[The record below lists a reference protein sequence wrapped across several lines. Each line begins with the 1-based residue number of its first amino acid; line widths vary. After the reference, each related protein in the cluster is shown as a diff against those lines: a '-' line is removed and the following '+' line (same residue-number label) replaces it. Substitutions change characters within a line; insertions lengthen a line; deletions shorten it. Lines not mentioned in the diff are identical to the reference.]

1 MFHKSQISVFNNSD
15 KNTENKIL
23 NKKAKNDIIQRYIKR
38 KRFIGKTEFKK
49 PKFNI
54 QGTKMENILEETK
67 FIMKK
72 YNIKANKNLGQN
84 FLINEQVVKNIVEC
98 SNIEKQDLVIE
109 IGPGLGT
116 LTKYLL
122 EKAGKVICIELDT
135 KMLKILEDR
144 FSLYN
149 NFELINNDVLKV
161 DLKNI
166 IEKEKAKGKIKKV
179 KIVANLPYYIT
190 TPIIMKLL
198 EEELELESITVMIQK
213 EVADRL
219 IATPGEKNTGAITYS
234 VYYYATSEAIM
245 EVPNSSFI
253 PEPAVTSK
261 VIKLNIRKEPIVTP
275 QDKEKMFK
283 IIKCAFMQ
291 KRKTLI
297 NSLANNKI
305 LTNKQQG
312 IEILKTLQINENI
325 RPEELTLEQFEK
337 ISDNL

>member
-1 MFHKSQISVFNNSD
+1 
-15 KNTENKIL
+15 
-23 NKKAKNDIIQRYIKR
+23 
-38 KRFIGKTEFKK
+38 
-49 PKFNI
+49 
-54 QGTKMENILEETK
+54 MENILEETR

-84 FLINEQVVKNIVEC
+84 FLINEEVVNNIVGC
-98 SNIEKQDLVIE
+98 SNIEKEDLVIE

-116 LTKYLL
+116 LTKYML

-135 KMLKILEDR
+135 KMLQILEDR

-166 IEKEKAKGKIKKV
+166 IEKEKAEGKIKNV

-219 IATPGEKNTGAITYS
+219 IAVPGQKNTGAITYS
-234 VYYYATSEAIM
+234 VYYYASSEAIM

-253 PEPAVTSK
+253 PEPEVPSK
-261 VIKLNIRKEPIVTP
+261 VIKLNIRKESIVTP
-275 QDKEKMFK
+275 KDKEKMFK
-283 IIKCAFMQ
+283 IIKYAFMQ
-291 KRKTLI
+291 KRKTLL
-297 NSLANNKI
+297 NSLTNNGVFE
-305 LTNKQQG
+305 NKQKG
-312 IEILKTLQINENI
+312 TEILNSLGIKENV

-337 ISDNL
+337 ISDIL

>member
-1 MFHKSQISVFNNSD
+1 
-15 KNTENKIL
+15 
-23 NKKAKNDIIQRYIKR
+23 
-38 KRFIGKTEFKK
+38 
-49 PKFNI
+49 
-54 QGTKMENILEETK
+54 MENILEETR

-84 FLINEQVVKNIVEC
+84 FLINEEVVKNIVGC
-98 SNIEKQDLVIE
+98 SNIEKEDLVIE

-135 KMLKILEDR
+135 KMLQILEDR

-166 IEKEKAKGKIKKV
+166 IEKEKAEGKTKNV

-219 IATPGEKNTGAITYS
+219 IAVPGQKNTGAITYS
-234 VYYYATSEAIM
+234 VYYYASSEAIM

-253 PEPAVTSK
+253 PEPEVTSK

-275 QDKEKMFK
+275 KDKEKMFK
-283 IIKCAFMQ
+283 IIKYAFMQ
-291 KRKTLI
+291 KRKTLL
-297 NSLANNKI
+297 NSLTNNGVFE
-305 LTNKQQG
+305 NKQKG
-312 IEILKTLQINENI
+312 TEILNSLGIKENV

-337 ISDNL
+337 ISDIL

>member
-1 MFHKSQISVFNNSD
+1 
-15 KNTENKIL
+15 
-23 NKKAKNDIIQRYIKR
+23 
-38 KRFIGKTEFKK
+38 
-49 PKFNI
+49 
-54 QGTKMENILEETK
+54 MENILEETR

-84 FLINEQVVKNIVEC
+84 FLINEEVVTNIVDC
-98 SNIEKQDLVIE
+98 SNIDKQDLVIE

-135 KMLKILEDR
+135 KMLQILKDR

-166 IEKEKAKGKIKKV
+166 IEKEKAEGKIKNV

-219 IATPGEKNTGAITYS
+219 IAIPGEKNTGAITYA
-234 VYYYATSEAIM
+234 VYYYATSETIM

-275 QDKEKMFK
+275 KNKEKMFK
-283 IIKCAFMQ
+283 VIKCAFMQ
-291 KRKTLI
+291 KRKTLL
-297 NSLANNKI
+297 NSLTNNKI
-305 LTNKQQG
+305 FENKNQG
-312 IEILKTLQINENI
+312 IELLKSLQINENI

>member
-1 MFHKSQISVFNNSD
+1 
-15 KNTENKIL
+15 
-23 NKKAKNDIIQRYIKR
+23 
-38 KRFIGKTEFKK
+38 
-49 PKFNI
+49 
-54 QGTKMENILEETK
+54 MESILEETR

-84 FLINEQVVKNIVEC
+84 FLISQEVVEKIVDC
-98 SNIEKQDLVIE
+98 SEITKEDLVIE

-135 KMLKILEDR
+135 KMLQILEDR
-144 FSLYN
+144 FLLYN
-149 NFELINNDVLKV
+149 NFEIINDDVLKV

-166 IEKEKAKGKIKKV
+166 IKKEKENPEIKKV

-219 IATPGEKNTGAITYS
+219 IAIPGQKNTGAITYS
-234 VYYYATSEAIM
+234 VYYYATSEGIL
-245 EVPNSSFI
+245 EVPNNSFI
-253 PEPAVTSK
+253 PEPEVTSK
-261 VIKLNIRKEPIVTP
+261 VIKLNIRKKPVVNP
-275 QDKEKMFK
+275 KDKEKMFK

-291 KRKTLI
+291 KRKTLL
-297 NSLANNKI
+297 NSLTNTKI
-305 LTNKQQG
+305 FDNKQQG
-312 IEILKTLQINENI
+312 IEILNSLEINENI
-325 RPEELTLEQFEK
+325 RPEELTLEQFAE
-337 ISDNL
+337 ISDNLYKNI

>member
-1 MFHKSQISVFNNSD
+1 
-15 KNTENKIL
+15 
-23 NKKAKNDIIQRYIKR
+23 
-38 KRFIGKTEFKK
+38 
-49 PKFNI
+49 
-54 QGTKMENILEETK
+54 MENILEETR

-84 FLINEQVVKNIVEC
+84 FLINEEVVTNIVDC
-98 SNIEKQDLVIE
+98 SNIDKQDLVIE

-135 KMLKILEDR
+135 KMLQILEDR

-166 IEKEKAKGKIKKV
+166 IEKEKAEGKIKNV

-219 IATPGEKNTGAITYS
+219 IAMPGEKNTGAITYS

-275 QDKEKMFK
+275 KNKEKMFK

-291 KRKTLI
+291 KRKTLL
-297 NSLANNKI
+297 NSLTNNKI
-305 LTNKQQG
+305 FENKQQG
-312 IEILKTLQINENI
+312 IELLKALQINENI